1 MFGDFTGGQKSQPP
15 KENKPCKTEADAEPR
30 DAQASKRGRARV
42 PWWWWLAGA
51 AVVVV
56 VLGVVVFLC
65 IGNWLV
71 VEDPLQQSDV
81 IVVLNGQ
88 MPVRAEEAAAIFQQK
103 FAPEVWITRPAD
115 DPTEELRRLGIAY
128 VGEPFYDEKILMQL
142 GVPPE
147 SVRVMDQPSSNT
159 EDEVNKIGALARSEG
174 FRRVIVVTSKA
185 HTRRVRLI
193 WQRLLGRDPTLIV
206 RYATADPYD
215 GAHWW
220 RHTQDSLD
228 VLRET
233 TGILNAWAGFP
244 LQHRVA
250 PPQSLGQGTH

>member
-1 MFGDFTGGQKSQPP
+1 MFGELTGGKKPEPP
-15 KENKPCKTEADAEPR
+15 KEPKPRMKHEAPEPV
-30 DAQASKRGRARV
+30 QARAKKHSRV
-42 PWWWWLAGA
+42 RWWWW
-51 AVVVV
+51 
-56 VLGVVVFLC
+56 VLGALVLVVALGVIAFFRV
-65 IGNWLV
+65 GDWLV
-71 VEDPLQQSDV
+71 VEDPLEQAGV

-88 MPVRAEEAAAIFQQK
+88 MPARAREAAAIYQQK

-115 DPTEELRRLGIAY
+115 DPTEELRQLGIDY

-159 EDEVNKIGALARSEG
+159 EDEVEKIGALARSEG
-174 FRRVIVVTSKA
+174 IRRVIVVTSKA

-193 WQRLLGRDPTLIV
+193 WSKLLGRDPALTV
-206 RYATADPYD
+206 RYAPTDPYD

-244 LQHRVA
+244 LRHRVILPE
-250 PPQSLGQGTH
+250 PPAR

>member
-15 KENKPCKTEADAEPR
+15 KESKHRKSEAAAEPG
-30 DAQASKRGRARV
+30 DPQAPKRERARV
-42 PWWWWLAGA
+42 RWWWWLTGA
-51 AVVVV
+51 IAVIVA
-56 VLGVVVFLC
+56 LGVVVFLR

-71 VEDPLQQSDV
+71 VEDPLEQSDV

-88 MPVRAEEAAAIFQQK
+88 IPVRAEEAANIFQQK

-115 DPTEELRRLGIAY
+115 DPTEELRQLGIAY

-159 EDEVNKIGALARSEG
+159 VDEVNKIGALARSEG
-174 FRRVIVVTSKA
+174 FSRVLVVTSKA

-193 WQRLLGRDPTLIV
+193 WRKLLGRDPVLIV
-206 RYATADPYD
+206 RYASADPYD
-215 GAHWW
+215 GSHWW

-244 LQHRVA
+244 LQHRVT
-250 PPQSLGQGTH
+250 PPQSPAQGTH